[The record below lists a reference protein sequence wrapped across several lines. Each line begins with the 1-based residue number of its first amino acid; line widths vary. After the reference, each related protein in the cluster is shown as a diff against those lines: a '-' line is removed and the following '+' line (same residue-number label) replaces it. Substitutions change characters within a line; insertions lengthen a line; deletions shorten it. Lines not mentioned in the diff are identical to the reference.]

1 MWPNVPSMLN
11 KGCIIIL
18 FCIALSAE
26 VVFSQKQKITSFF
39 FETDLSVLDEKQ
51 KEAFKQFVSEL
62 DTRDI
67 TAISIFGYCDDRGRK
82 GYNDTLSVKRAN
94 YIKMLLEEQSINT
107 DKVKLLTGN
116 GKVNL
121 ANPQNIMEQRAYNR
135 RVDLVIGY
143 TLKTF
148 SNDDNILSD
157 TLKVGDKIVLENIL
171 FENSRSVLLQES
183 IPILERITK
192 IIKEKKQ
199 YNIAILGHIC
209 CNPPGRD
216 VKDFETGEYNL
227 SQARAKIIYDY
238 LVYKGVDAKRLSYK
252 GMMANFPLG
261 KGDKADRRVE
271 LQITGIN
278 K

>member
-1 MWPNVPSMLN
+1 MLN
-11 KGCIIIL
+11 KGFIL
-18 FCIALSAE
+18 ILLSILLFVGA
-26 VVFSQKQKITSFF
+26 SYGQKQKTTSFF
-39 FETDLSVLDEKQ
+39 FETDKSTLDDKQ
-51 KEAFKQFVSEL
+51 METFSQFVSEM
-62 DTRDI
+62 DSADI
-67 TAISIFGYCDDRGRK
+67 ISISILGYCDDRGRK

-94 YIKMLLEEQSINT
+94 HIKELLQQCGINT
-107 DKVKLLTGN
+107 DKVRLLTGN
-116 GKVNL
+116 GKVDL
-121 ANPQNIMEQRAYNR
+121 THPENILEQRAYNR

-143 TLKTF
+143 TKKNLVT
-148 SNDDNILSD
+148 DNPILSD
-157 TLKVGDKIVLENIL
+157 TLKVGDKIILENIL
-171 FENSRSVLLQES
+171 FENSRSVLLEES
-183 IPILERITK
+183 IPVLEKITK

-238 LVYKGVDAKRLSYK
+238 LIYKGVDPKRLTYK

-261 KGDKADRRVE
+261 KGEKNDRRVE

>member
-1 MWPNVPSMLN
+1 MLN
-11 KGCIIIL
+11 RAFIL
-18 FCIALSAE
+18 LIFCVAFTKMAA
-26 VVFSQKQKITSFF
+26 FAQQQKTTSFF
-39 FETDLSVLDEKQ
+39 FETAISVLDAKQ
-51 KEAFKQFVSEL
+51 QEL
-62 DTRDI
+62 FRQSIAELQSANI
-67 TAISIFGYCDDRGRK
+67 TTISIIGYCDDRGRK

-94 YIKMLLEEQSINT
+94 YIKLLLERQGINT
-107 DKVKLLTGN
+107 EKVKLVTGN
-116 GKVNL
+116 GKVDLDHPENV
-121 ANPQNIMEQRAYNR
+121 NEQRARNR
-135 RVDLVIGY
+135 RVDLIIGY
-143 TLKTF
+143 ATSKNTTK
-148 SNDDNILSD
+148 DNLLSD

-183 IPILERITK
+183 IPVLERITK

-209 CNPPGRD
+209 CNPPGQD

-238 LVYKGVDAKRLSYK
+238 LIYKGVDAKRLSYK

-261 KGDKADRRVE
+261 KGEKADRRVE

-278 K
+278 KL

>member
-1 MWPNVPSMLN
+1 MLY
-11 KGCIIIL
+11 KGFLLIL
-18 FCIALSAE
+18 FYISFFATQAAA
-26 VVFSQKQKITSFF
+26 QKKKTTSFF
-39 FETDLSVLDEKQ
+39 FDTDLSVLDEKQ
-51 KEAFKQFVSEL
+51 KEAFSQFVSEMEAE
-62 DTRDI
+62 DI
-67 TAISIFGYCDDRGRK
+67 VSISILGYCDDRGRK
-82 GYNDTLSVKRAN
+82 GYNDTLSIKRAN
-94 YIKMLLEEQSINT
+94 YVKDLLHQRGINT

-116 GKVNL
+116 GKVDL
-121 ANPQNIMEQRAYNR
+121 AEQNNVTEQRAYNR

-143 TLKTF
+143 VKRKF
-148 SNDDNILSD
+148 ANDNSILSD
-157 TLKVGDKIVLENIL
+157 TLKVGDKIILENIL
-171 FENSRSVLLQES
+171 FENSRSVLLEES
-183 IPILERITK
+183 IPVLERITN

-238 LVYKGVDAKRLSYK
+238 LIYKGVDKKRLTYK

-261 KGDKADRRVE
+261 KGEKNDRRVE

-278 K
+278 TK

>member
-1 MWPNVPSMLN
+1 ML
-11 KGCIIIL
+11 I
-18 FCIALSAE
+18 SAGA
-26 VVFSQKQKITSFF
+26 VFAQTQKVTSFF
-39 FETDLSVLDEKQ
+39 FETDLSVLDEQQ

-62 DTRDI
+62 DAKDI
-67 TAISIFGYCDDRGRK
+67 TSISILGYCDDRGRK

-94 YIKMLLEEQSINT
+94 YIKTLLEEQSIVT

-116 GKVNL
+116 GKVDL
-121 ANPQNIMEQRAYNR
+121 ANPKNITEQRAYNR

-143 TLKTF
+143 ISKNLGTKA
-148 SNDDNILSD
+148 DILPD

-183 IPILERITK
+183 VPVLERITET
-192 IIKEKKQ
+192 IKQKKQ

-238 LVYKGVDAKRLSYK
+238 LVYKGVDPKRLTYK

-261 KGDKADRRVE
+261 KGEKADRRVE
-271 LQITGIN
+271 LQITGIT